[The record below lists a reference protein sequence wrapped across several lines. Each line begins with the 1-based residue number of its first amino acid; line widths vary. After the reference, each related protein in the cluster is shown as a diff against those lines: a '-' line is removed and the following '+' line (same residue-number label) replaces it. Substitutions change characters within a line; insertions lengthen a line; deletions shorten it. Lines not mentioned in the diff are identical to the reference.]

1 MISDLEKRTFSIAST
16 PHGKLKGKAWIWGM
30 SMKGMVAYH
39 QRGQS
44 TLRSFSFEEGADC
57 RVLISLDFARAE
69 AAFDAVQKLDPFRLD
84 DVDVYSNMLY
94 VMPKLSKLAQLAKEY
109 CDIDRNRAE
118 TCCLIGRSRSSPLSL
133 GAGLQARSG

>member
-1 MISDLEKRTFSIAST
+1 MGTGSSHAF
-16 PHGKLKGKAWIWGM
+16 
-30 SMKGMVAYH
+30 
-39 QRGQS
+39 RGF
-44 TLRSFSFEEGADC
+44 T
-57 RVLISLDFARAE
+57 DFARAE

-118 TCCLIGRSRSSPLSL
+118 TCCLIGGSLLPLHLSPPSLPFFLKLSL
-133 GAGLQARSG
+133 ITSPPPRPQETSTPHEANTPKPFSTSNDPSNSTETTFLLGR